1 MQRDTSIGGSNL
13 YGLGAVEIGPYAN
26 HTFGVSFDDPADP
39 GAGAGGGAGDGGG
52 SPITLSDDA
61 MIVPPGGGTPVKYAD
76 YMKGYRPA
84 ADFTTLESRTKQGQE
99 FLLQIAQNFDKLL
112 AQGGGRRPAARS
124 GAGGGGGTGDGTSA
138 DLQTM
143 LKSLRGEA
151 VLSGEQV
158 VEFFE
163 KFNGT
168 ALEPLMK
175 TVTAMALKNQQ
186 LEKDLK
192 GLQGSVG
199 RHDAA
204 SVDATHGKRLDTVL
218 GGLKL
223 DAKHEPLRDL
233 ADFVYRAHVANAE
246 FETEYPAILK
256 NTIEGLRKFFRAEL
270 QKEAETARTQ
280 QPWRRPIK
288 AGGNATPNGKPSYA
302 HQSGLDIAKSLFHG
316 GTETRT

>member
-1 MQRDTSIGGSNL
+1 MWTRFARLWSDERGEVVIDAGAEGGAS
-13 YGLGAVEIGPYAN
+13 G
-26 HTFGVSFDDPADP
+26 D
-39 GAGAGGGAGDGGG
+39 AGGGGGG
-52 SPITLSDDA
+52 TPITLSDDA
-61 MIVPPGGGTPVKYAD
+61 MIVPPGGGNPVKYSD

-84 ADFTTLESRTKQGQE
+84 AEFTTLEERTKQGQN
-99 FLLQIAQNFDKLL
+99 FLLGIAQNFDKLL
-112 AQGGGRRPAARS
+112 AGGGRRQGQGQGQS
-124 GAGGGGGTGDGTSA
+124 QGQGAGQGATN

-168 ALEPLMK
+168 ALEPLMR

-204 SVDATHGKRLDTVL
+204 SVDSAHTKRLDTVL
-218 GGLKL
+218 TGLKL

-233 ADFVYRAHVANAE
+233 ADFVYRAHVANTE
-246 FETEYPAILK
+246 FEGEYPAILK
-256 NTIEGLRKFFRAEL
+256 NTVDGLRKFFRAEL

-280 QPWRRPIK
+280 QPWRRPLK
-288 AGGNATPNGKPSYA
+288 SGGNANPNGKPQYA
-302 HQSGLDIAKSLFHG
+302 HQSGLDIAKSLFRG